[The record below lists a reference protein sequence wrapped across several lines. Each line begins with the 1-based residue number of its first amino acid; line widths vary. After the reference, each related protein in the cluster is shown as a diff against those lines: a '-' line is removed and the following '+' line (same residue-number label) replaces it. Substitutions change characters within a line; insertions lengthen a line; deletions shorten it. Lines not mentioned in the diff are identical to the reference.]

1 VDTVPAAPGTE
12 RPSERLSSLA
22 QWLESRGQE
31 QAAEETRRVNESLD
45 AWEAA
50 LARRAAAPLAAH
62 HDIRNALTG
71 VLGNAQLLLM
81 GPAAEVPGVRKRLE
95 SLTRE
100 AERIRD
106 MADALARARVELMGT
121 ADRAQAPAEP
131 AANGEAGS

>member
-1 VDTVPAAPGTE
+1 MASE
-12 RPSERLSSLA
+12 ECRRPSEAARSLA
-22 QWLESRGQE
+22 RGLEGRGE
-31 QAAEETRRVNESLD
+31 TDAAREARLLAEGLD

-50 LARRAAAPLAAH
+50 VVRRAGAALAAH

-81 GPAAEVPGVRKRLE
+81 GPAAELPGVRRRLE

-106 MADALARARVELMGT
+106 LAETLGRARQELKTMTETTESSG
-121 ADRAQAPAEP
+121 RP
-131 AANGEAGS
+131 AAGSEAA